1 MAIGIDSKVKWIFFF
16 NKLKF
21 NETDQI
27 KLKSVKK
34 YVPIF
39 QVAASRL

>member
-1 MAIGIDSKVKWIFFF
+1 MAIGIGSKVKWIFF

-21 NETDQI
+21 NGTDQI

-34 YVPIF
+34 YVTIF